1 MSARKIEDITIFSDE
16 RYYCGP
22 GPAVVAF
29 PNGELIVFFRRHR
42 SWTSEPFFTHVHPT
56 TGMCMTRS
64 TEGGKRWSLPRVIV
78 AGGQC
83 AGATLLKDGRMLCT
97 THRSEPVPV
106 ELAAGPP
113 NQPNDGVPEMFR
125 RRPRQWG
132 GVAAGTEMWLS
143 ADRGETWDG
152 PNWLGEMP
160 GVPPLVR
167 GLHTPVQHRGFPV
180 ELSNGDIAMTVQ
192 AAPGSIFYI
201 SENRG
206 RTWRF
211 RAIAA
216 PHLAEDKQFIVV
228 APVLEST
235 QGILP
240 VIPKY
245 WFKDLEQDEKAI
257 LAVIDEMCAKYR
269 IDENSIMLHG
279 FSAGGFPLYY
289 TGLRNPARFDMV
301 IARGCNCRAD
311 LLERVEITDEARK
324 LPIMILCGKDDNVFI
339 QKQSWLAYRYLR
351 ERRCFATQRKEFAGG
366 HLRRPDLAYQYWRD
380 VLPARHKR

>member
-1 MSARKIEDITIFSDE
+1 MRTLLAFLPLLAFCAGCPVWQRQDV
-16 RYYCGP
+16 P
-22 GPAVVAF
+22 VPATMQK
-29 PNGELIVFFRRHR
+29 EQ
-42 SWTSEPFFTHVHPT
+42 T
-56 TGMCMTRS
+56 TGTAYWRYVPKGYSEDRDWPMVVTLHG
-64 TEGGKRWSLPRVIV
+64 TIPYDTAKRQIDEW
-78 AGGQC
+78 
-83 AGATLLKDGRMLCT
+83 K
-97 THRSEPVPV
+97 
-106 ELAAGPP
+106 
-113 NQPNDGVPEMFR
+113 
-125 RRPRQWG
+125 
-132 GVAAGTEMWLS
+132 
-143 ADRGETWDG
+143 
-152 PNWLGEMP
+152 
-160 GVPPLVR
+160 
-167 GLHTPVQHRGFPV
+167 
-180 ELSNGDIAMTVQ
+180 
-192 AAPGSIFYI
+192 
-201 SENRG
+201 
-206 RTWRF
+206 
-211 RAIAA
+211 
-216 PHLAEDKQFIVV
+216 HLAEDKQFIVV